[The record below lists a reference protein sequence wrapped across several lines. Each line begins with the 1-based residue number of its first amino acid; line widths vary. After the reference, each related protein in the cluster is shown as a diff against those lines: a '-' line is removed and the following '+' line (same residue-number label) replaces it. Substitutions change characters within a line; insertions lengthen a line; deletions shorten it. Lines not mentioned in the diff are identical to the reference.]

1 MKCVVEKI
9 KNLFWRRKT
18 DSDESESR
26 FHPLTPIDNSEDHKI
41 YQDAL
46 EFSLQQDAVKNIA
59 VTGPYGSGKSSV
71 IQSFFKNSPNKYK
84 VITLS
89 LASFRDCEEES
100 GQAEQQEQSQRVK
113 KQTDKGQA
121 NPENRNNGF
130 AVDSKLQRVI
140 EISLLQ
146 QLFYHEKDN
155 KLPDSQ
161 FKKIKKQSR
170 CKLLIVTALGL
181 IFILSLLYLLFPDFL
196 KSLIAYDTT
205 HWGQNWCWAPY
216 VAPIC
221 LLGVSFFVLYKL
233 SRVFISISV
242 KKLNLKTAEIEIDQK
257 IDKSIL
263 NSHIDEI
270 IYFFEATDYDVVV
283 IEDLDRFEQSEIFVK
298 LREINRLINNC
309 DKIKRKITF
318 IYALKDEVFADKD
331 RTKFFDFILPI
342 VPIINYS
349 NSGEKLRACLQT
361 EIAKGHISEDCI
373 DNISLFVNDMRLLYN
388 IVNEYYIYSDKVNTS
403 NSLDHNRL
411 LSIIAYKN
419 LYPKDF
425 SDLAENKGVLFNAIN
440 KKGDLLMSQI
450 SSYNQKIEKLKER
463 ISEANK
469 QSLKDVKEL
478 RLLYLSKIIEELNGN
493 FKSFVYDNADVS
505 MSKCAENDDIFQH
518 VIDNRILY
526 KNYQYNY
533 NRSFNTLPVDFKT
546 IEKEVDPN
554 ASYEQRSQAI
564 QDKNSIAT
572 LETQI
577 RELED
582 ERDSLYKKTLSE
594 LWPEHKSDT
603 KVQSNRE
610 VIIDIFIRSGYINE
624 NYNDYISIF
633 HEGSLSR
640 SDNQFIINVKR
651 SVQSD
656 MDYSLNHVENV
667 FRKISFYSF
676 EYPCTLNV
684 SLANHLFEKYPDS
697 KQAECFIMQL
707 ANESQ
712 PSLEFLKK
720 YIFVCT
726 SPQTLFSKL
735 CASWKNIWRFVSLHE
750 TKEDI
755 IEQYYHSILKYTE
768 LQDAGI
774 VFDQNEAIIA
784 NDPSFLKK
792 NIDHTR
798 ILEIVKRLNIK
809 FSSLNPNFSDEDFE
823 FVRKNRHYVLTPEN
837 LKVLIRKEHWDADAF
852 IHKNYSYLNQ
862 LEDKSILEYVNENL
876 ADYIRKVWLK
886 LDSKREEEEYLI
898 QLINSKNIDLTLK
911 EQVVEK
917 VEVLIDNI
925 EDIEDSN
932 DWEIVFLYMKVRP
945 SWENV
950 RAYSIAKGG
959 ITGAVLSCVEN
970 VSFVNQLVENKFPQE
985 EGYKNLALQIIS
997 LKEIS
1002 TNLYTKL
1009 VRTIPWKITE
1019 VPTDLPREN
1028 VQILIENDI
1037 VKEVI
1042 AAYESLKEHY
1052 KGLHIQLMLHYFEE
1066 FETRFEDLHFSSE
1079 DLRSILSVKSISDN
1093 QLQKII
1099 DSFDNDTIVED
1110 MTAYNQILEKCIK
1123 GKITINDE
1131 LITEAMMNPNVL
1143 QDIRIRLFN
1152 KYYKLISTSIADFI
1166 ENLDQPYSSLN
1177 DKDTRFS
1184 YIPKSELNKSFLSLL
1199 RILNVIGTF
1208 SEKQDKY
1215 KVNHKRK

>member
-1 MKCVVEKI
+1 M
-9 KNLFWRRKT
+9 
-18 DSDESESR
+18 
-26 FHPLTPIDNSEDHKI
+26 
-41 YQDAL
+41 
-46 EFSLQQDAVKNIA
+46 NI
-59 VTGPYGSGKSSV
+59 
-71 IQSFFKNSPNKYK
+71 SFCKYMY
-84 VITLS
+84 I
-89 LASFRDCEEES
+89 
-100 GQAEQQEQSQRVK
+100 
-113 KQTDKGQA
+113 
-121 NPENRNNGF
+121 
-130 AVDSKLQRVI
+130 
-140 EISLLQ
+140 
-146 QLFYHEKDN
+146 
-155 KLPDSQ
+155 
-161 FKKIKKQSR
+161 
-170 CKLLIVTALGL
+170 
-181 IFILSLLYLLFPDFL
+181 IFI
-196 KSLIAYDTT
+196 
-205 HWGQNWCWAPY
+205 
-216 VAPIC
+216 
-221 LLGVSFFVLYKL
+221 
-233 SRVFISISV
+233 
-242 KKLNLKTAEIEIDQK
+242 
-257 IDKSIL
+257 
-263 NSHIDEI
+263 
-270 IYFFEATDYDVVV
+270 
-283 IEDLDRFEQSEIFVK
+283 EQSEIFVK

-450 SSYNQKIEKLKER
+450 LSYNQKIEKLKER

-469 QSLKDVKEL
+469 QSLKDIKEL
-478 RLLYLSKIIEELNGN
+478 RLLYLSKIIEKLNGN
-493 FKSFVYDNADVS
+493 FKSFVYDNGDVS
-505 MSKCAENDDIFQH
+505 MSKCAENDDIFQY

-526 KNYQYNY
+526 KNYQSNY
-533 NRSFNTLPVDFKT
+533 SRPFNTLPVDFKT

-554 ASYEQRSQAI
+554 ASYEQRLQAI
-564 QDKNSIAT
+564 QDKNSITT

-594 LWPEHKSDT
+594 LWPEHTSDT

-651 SVQSD
+651 GVQSE

-667 FRKISFYSF
+667 FKKISFYSF
-676 EYPCTLNV
+676 EDPCTLNV

-697 KQAECFIMQL
+697 KQAEFFIKQL
-707 ANESQ
+707 VNESQ
-712 PSLEFLKK
+712 PSLEFLEK

-726 SPQTLFSKL
+726 SPQTLFPKL
-735 CASWKNIWRFVSLHE
+735 CARWKNIWRFVSLQE
-750 TKEDI
+750 TKEVI
-755 IEQYYHSILKYTE
+755 KEQYYHSILKYAE
-768 LQDAGI
+768 LQDAEI
-774 VFDQNEAIIA
+774 VFEQNEAIIA
-784 NDPSFLKK
+784 NDSSFLKK
-792 NIDHTR
+792 NIDNAR
-798 ILEIVKRLNIK
+798 IREIVKRLNIK
-809 FSSLNPNFSDEDFE
+809 FSSLNPNYSNEDFE
-823 FVRKNRHYVLTPEN
+823 FVRKNRHYVLTHEN

-876 ADYIRKVWLK
+876 ADYIRNVWLK
-886 LDSKREEEEYLI
+886 LDSKSEAEEYLI

-911 EQVVEK
+911 EQVVER

-959 ITGAVLSCVEN
+959 IKDAVLSCLEDA
-970 VSFVNQLVENKFPQE
+970 SFVNQLVENKFPQE
-985 EGYKNLALQIIS
+985 EGYKDLAFQLIS
-997 LKEIS
+997 LKGIS

-1009 VRTIPWKITE
+1009 VSIIPWKITE
-1019 VPTDLPREN
+1019 VPTDIPREN

-1066 FETRFEDLHFSSE
+1066 FETCFEDLHFSSE
-1079 DLRSILSVKSISDN
+1079 DLRSILSVKSISNN

-1110 MTAYNQILEKCIK
+1110 MTAYNQILEKGIK
-1123 GKITINDE
+1123 GEITINDE

-1143 QDIRIRLFN
+1143 QEIRIRLFN
-1152 KYYKLISTSIADFI
+1152 KYYKLISTSFADFI
-1166 ENLDQPYSSLN
+1166 DNLDQPYNLLN

-1199 RILNVIGTF
+1199 RTLNIIGTF
-1208 SEKQDKY
+1208 SEEQDKY

>member
-18 DSDESESR
+18 NSDEFELR
-26 FHPLTPIDNSEDHKI
+26 FHPLTPIDNIEDNKI

-46 EFSLQQDAVKNIA
+46 EFALQQDAVKNIA

-89 LASFRDCEEES
+89 LASFRDCDEES
-100 GQAEQQEQSQRVK
+100 GQADQQKQPKQADEQGNCPKEK
-113 KQTDKGQA
+113 KRS
-121 NPENRNNGF
+121 PEYL
-130 AVDSKLQRVI
+130 KLQRLI

-161 FKKIKKQSR
+161 FKKIKKQSTG
-170 CKLLIVTALGL
+170 KLIVVTVLGIL
-181 IFILSLLYLLFPDFL
+181 FILSLLYLLFPDVF
-196 KSLIAYDTT
+196 KSLIPYDTT
-205 HWGQNWCWAPY
+205 RWEQNCNWVHYFAS
-216 VAPIC
+216 VI
-221 LLGVSFFVLYKL
+221 FFCILFIILFKI
-233 SRVFISISV
+233 SRVLINISI
-242 KKLNLKTAEIEIDQK
+242 KKLNFKTAEIEIGQK

-270 IYFFEATDYDVVV
+270 IYFFEATKKYNVVV
-283 IEDLDRFEQSEIFVK
+283 IEDLDRFEHSEIFVK

-309 DKIKRKITF
+309 DKIDRKITF

-361 EIAKGHISEDCI
+361 EIAKEHISEDCI
-373 DNISLFVNDMRLLYN
+373 NNISLFVNDMRLLYN
-388 IVNEYYIYSDKVNTS
+388 IVNEYYIYSNKVNSS
-403 NSLDHNRL
+403 NLLDHNEL

-419 LYPKDF
+419 LHPKDF

-450 SSYNQKIEKLKER
+450 LSYNQKIEKLKER

-469 QSLKDVKEL
+469 QSLKDIKEL
-478 RLLYLSKIIEELNGN
+478 RLLYLSKIIEKLNGI

-526 KNYQYNY
+526 KNHLYNY
-533 NRSFNTLPVDFKT
+533 NRSYNTLPVDFKT
-546 IEKEVDPN
+546 IEKEVDPT
-554 ASYEQRSQAI
+554 ASYEQRLLLI
-564 QDKNSIAT
+564 QDKNSIET
-572 LETQI
+572 IETQI
-577 RELED
+577 RELEY
-582 ERDSLYKKTLSE
+582 ERDSLYKKPLSE
-594 LWPEHKSDT
+594 LWSEYPSDKKT
-603 KVQSNRE
+603 QSKQE
-610 VIIDIFIRSGYINE
+610 EIIDVFIRRGYINE
-624 NYNDYISIF
+624 HYNDYISIF
-633 HEGSLSR
+633 HEGSLSQ
-640 SDNQFIINVKR
+640 SDKQFIINVTR
-651 SVQSD
+651 GVQSD

-667 FRKISFYSF
+667 FKKIIFYSF
-676 EYPCTLNV
+676 EDPCILNV
-684 SLANHLFEKYPDS
+684 SLANHLFENAPDS
-697 KQAECFIMQL
+697 KQTEFFIKQL

-712 PSLEFLKK
+712 PSFEFLEK

-726 SPQTLFSKL
+726 SPQTFFSKL
-735 CASWKNIWRFVSLHE
+735 CARWKNIWRFVSLHE

-755 IEQYYHSILKYTE
+755 KEQYYHSILKYAE
-768 LQDAGI
+768 LQDAEI
-774 VFDQNEAIIA
+774 VFEQNEAIIA

-792 NIDHTR
+792 NIDHAR

-809 FSSLNPNFSDEDFE
+809 FSSLNPNYSDEDFE

-837 LKVLIRKEHWDADAF
+837 LKVLIRKEYWDVEAF
-852 IHKNYSYLNQ
+852 KYQNYTYINH

-876 ADYIRKVWLK
+876 ADYIRNVWLK
-886 LDSKREEEEYLI
+886 LDSKSEEEEYLI
-898 QLINSKNIDLTLK
+898 QLINSKKIDLTLK
-911 EQVVEK
+911 EPVVEK

-932 DWEIVFLYMKVRP
+932 DWEIVFLYTKVRP

-950 RAYSIAKGG
+950 RAYSIAKGE
-959 ITGAVLSCVEN
+959 ITGAVLSCLKDA
-970 VSFVNQLVENKFPQE
+970 SFVNKLVENKFPQE
-985 EGYKNLALQIIS
+985 EGYKDLALQLIT
-997 LKEIS
+997 LKGLPAD
-1002 TNLYTKL
+1002 LYTKL

-1019 VPTDLPREN
+1019 VPADLPQEH

-1093 QLQKII
+1093 RLQKII

-1110 MTAYNQILEKCIK
+1110 MTAYNQILEKGIK
-1123 GKITINDE
+1123 REITINDE

-1143 QDIRIRLFN
+1143 QEIRIRLFN

-1166 ENLDQPYSSLN
+1166 DNLDQPYSSLN

>member
-18 DSDESESR
+18 DSDEFESR
-26 FHPLTPIDNSEDHKI
+26 FHPLTPIDNIEDNKI

-46 EFSLQQDAVKNIA
+46 EFALQQDAVKNIA

-89 LASFRDCEEES
+89 LASFRDCDEES
-100 GQAEQQEQSQRVK
+100 GQAEQQEQSKQAEKQGNHPKEK
-113 KQTDKGQA
+113 KRYS
-121 NPENRNNGF
+121 E
-130 AVDSKLQRVI
+130 DSKLQRLI

-161 FKKIKKQSR
+161 FKKIKKQSTG
-170 CKLLIVTALGL
+170 KLIVVTALGIL
-181 IFILSLLYLLFPDFL
+181 FILSLLYLLFPDVF
-196 KSLIAYDTT
+196 KSLIPYDTT
-205 HWGQNWCWAPY
+205 HWGQNCNWVHYIAS
-216 VAPIC
+216 VI
-221 LLGVSFFVLYKL
+221 FFCIL
-233 SRVFISISV
+233 SIILFKISRMLINISV
-242 KKLNLKTAEIEIDQK
+242 KKLNLKTAEIEIGKK

-270 IYFFEATDYDVVV
+270 IYFFEATDNNVVV
-283 IEDLDRFEQSEIFVK
+283 IEDLDRFEHSEIFVK

-309 DKIKRKITF
+309 DKIDRKITF

-331 RTKFFDFILPI
+331 RTKFFDFILPV

-440 KKGDLLMSQI
+440 EKSDLLMAQI
-450 SSYNQKIEKLKER
+450 LEYNQQIKDLKDK

-469 QSLKDVKEL
+469 QSLKDIKEL
-478 RLLYLSKIIEELNGN
+478 RLLYLSKIIEKLNGN

-526 KNYQYNY
+526 KNHQYNY
-533 NRSFNTLPVDFKT
+533 NRSYNTLPVDFKT

-577 RELED
+577 KELED

-594 LWPEHKSDT
+594 LWPEHTSDT
-603 KVQSNRE
+603 KVQSNQE

-651 SVQSD
+651 GVQSD

-667 FRKISFYSF
+667 FKKISFYSF
-676 EYPCTLNV
+676 EDPCTLNV

-697 KQAECFIMQL
+697 KQAEFFIKQL

-712 PSLEFLKK
+712 PSLEFLEK

-735 CASWKNIWRFVSLHE
+735 CARWKNIWRFVSLQE
-750 TKEDI
+750 TKEVI
-755 IEQYYHSILKYTE
+755 KEQYYHSILKYAE
-768 LQDAGI
+768 LQDVEI
-774 VFDQNEAIIA
+774 VFEQNEAIIA
-784 NDPSFLKK
+784 NDLSFLKK

-809 FSSLNPNFSDEDFE
+809 FSSLNPNYSNEDFE

-837 LKVLIRKEHWDADAF
+837 LKVLIRKEYWDVEAFKYQNYTYINHW
-852 IHKNYSYLNQ
+852 
-862 LEDKSILEYVNENL
+862 EDKSILEYVNENL
-876 ADYIRKVWLK
+876 ADYIRNVWLK

-911 EQVVEK
+911 EQVVER

-950 RAYSIAKGG
+950 RAYSIANGG
-959 ITGAVLSCVEN
+959 ITGAVLSCVED

-985 EGYKNLALQIIS
+985 EGYKDLALQLIS

-1009 VRTIPWKITE
+1009 VSIIPWKITE

-1042 AAYESLKEHY
+1042 TAYESLKEHY

-1110 MTAYNQILEKCIK
+1110 MTAYNQILEKGIK
-1123 GKITINDE
+1123 GEITINDE

-1143 QDIRIRLFN
+1143 QEIRIRLFN

-1166 ENLDQPYSSLN
+1166 DNLDQPYSLLN

-1199 RILNVIGTF
+1199 RTLNIIGTF
-1208 SEKQDKY
+1208 SEEQDKY

>member
-18 DSDESESR
+18 DSDEFESR
-26 FHPLTPIDNSEDHKI
+26 FHPLTPIDNIEDNKI
-41 YQDAL
+41 YQHAL
-46 EFSLQQDAVKNIA
+46 EFALQQDAVKNIA

-71 IQSFFKNSPNKYK
+71 IQSFFKNSTNKYK

-89 LASFRDCEEES
+89 LASFRDCDEES
-100 GQAEQQEQSQRVK
+100 GQAEQQEQFKQAEKQGNHPKEK
-113 KQTDKGQA
+113 KRY
-121 NPENRNNGF
+121 PE
-130 AVDSKLQRVI
+130 DSKLQRLI

-161 FKKIKKQSR
+161 FKKIKKQSTG
-170 CKLLIVTALGL
+170 KLIVVTALGIL
-181 IFILSLLYLLFPDFL
+181 FILSLLYLLFPDVF
-196 KSLIAYDTT
+196 KSLIPYDTT
-205 HWGQNWCWAPY
+205 RWEQNCNWVHYIAS
-216 VAPIC
+216 VI
-221 LLGVSFFVLYKL
+221 FFCIL
-233 SRVFISISV
+233 SIILFKISRMLINISV
-242 KKLNLKTAEIEIDQK
+242 KKLNLKTAEIEIGKK

-270 IYFFEATDYDVVV
+270 IYFFEATDNNVVV
-283 IEDLDRFEQSEIFVK
+283 IEDLDRFEHSEIFVK

-309 DKIKRKITF
+309 DKIDRKITF

-361 EIAKGHISEDCI
+361 EIAKEHISEDCI

-388 IVNEYYIYSDKVNTS
+388 IVNEYYIYSNKVNSS
-403 NSLDHNRL
+403 NLLDHNEL

-419 LYPKDF
+419 LHPKDF
-425 SDLAENKGVLFNAIN
+425 SALAENKGELFNAIN

-478 RLLYLSKIIEELNGN
+478 RTLYLSKIIENLKDN
-493 FKSFVYDNADVS
+493 FISFVDDSGNVFPISQCAEQDELFERFKKNKMFYRHYYHKSYYDNGIVDS
-505 MSKCAENDDIFQH
+505 PLSI
-518 VIDNRILY
+518 
-526 KNYQYNY
+526 
-533 NRSFNTLPVDFKT
+533 DFKT
-546 IEKEVDPN
+546 VEKEVDST
-554 ASYEQRSQAI
+554 ASYEQRLLLI
-564 QDKNSIAT
+564 QDKNSIET
-572 LETQI
+572 IETQI
-577 RELED
+577 RELEY
-582 ERDSLYKKTLSE
+582 ERDSLYKKPLSE
-594 LWPEHKSDT
+594 LWSEYPSDKKT
-603 KVQSNRE
+603 QSKQE
-610 VIIDIFIRSGYINE
+610 EIIDVFIRRGYINE
-624 NYNDYISIF
+624 HYNDYISIF
-633 HEGSLSR
+633 HEGSLSQ
-640 SDNQFIINVKR
+640 SDKQFIINVTR
-651 SVQSD
+651 GVQSD
-656 MDYSLNHVENV
+656 IVYSLNHVENV
-667 FRKISFYSF
+667 FKKIIFYSF
-676 EYPCTLNV
+676 EDPCTLNV
-684 SLANHLFEKYPDS
+684 SLANHLFENAPDS
-697 KQAECFIMQL
+697 KQTEFFIKQL

-712 PSLEFLKK
+712 PSFEFLEK

-735 CASWKNIWRFVSLHE
+735 CARWKNIWRFVSLHE

-755 IEQYYHSILKYTE
+755 KEQYYHSILKYAE
-768 LQDAGI
+768 LQDAEI
-774 VFDQNEAIIA
+774 IFEQNEAIIA

-809 FSSLNPNFSDEDFE
+809 FSSLNPNYSNEDFE

-837 LKVLIRKEHWDADAF
+837 LKVLIRKEYWDADAF

-876 ADYIRKVWLK
+876 ADYIRNVWLK
-886 LDSKREEEEYLI
+886 LDSKSEAEEYLI

-911 EQVVEK
+911 EQVVDR

-950 RAYSIAKGG
+950 RAYSIANGG
-959 ITGAVLSCVEN
+959 ITGAVLSCVED

-985 EGYKNLALQIIS
+985 EGYKDLALQLIS

-1009 VRTIPWKITE
+1009 VSIIPWKITE

-1037 VKEVI
+1037 VKEEI

-1079 DLRSILSVKSISDN
+1079 DLRSILSVKSISNN

-1110 MTAYNQILEKCIK
+1110 MTAYNQILEKGIK
-1123 GKITINDE
+1123 GEITINDE

-1143 QDIRIRLFN
+1143 QEIRIRLFN

-1166 ENLDQPYSSLN
+1166 DNLDQPYSLLN

-1199 RILNVIGTF
+1199 RTLNIIGTF
-1208 SEKQDKY
+1208 SEEQDKY

>member
-1 MKCVVEKI
+1 MNSYMKCVVEKI
-9 KNLFWRRKT
+9 KNLFWRKKR

-26 FHPLTPIDNSEDHKI
+26 FHPLTPIDNIEDNKI

-46 EFSLQQDAVKNIA
+46 EFALQQDAVKNIA

-100 GQAEQQEQSQRVK
+100 GQAEQQEQSKQAEKQGNHPKEK
-113 KQTDKGQA
+113 KRYS
-121 NPENRNNGF
+121 E
-130 AVDSKLQRVI
+130 DSKLQRLI

-161 FKKIKKQSR
+161 FKKIKKQSTG
-170 CKLLIVTALGL
+170 KLIVVTALGIL
-181 IFILSLLYLLFPDFL
+181 FILSLLYLLFPDVF
-196 KSLIAYDTT
+196 KSLIPYDTT
-205 HWGQNWCWAPY
+205 RWGQNCNWMHYIAS
-216 VAPIC
+216 VI
-221 LLGVSFFVLYKL
+221 FFCIL
-233 SRVFISISV
+233 SIILFKISRMLINISV
-242 KKLNLKTAEIEIDQK
+242 KKLNLKTAEIEIGKK

-270 IYFFEATDYDVVV
+270 IYFFEATDNNVVV
-283 IEDLDRFEQSEIFVK
+283 IEDLDRFEHSEIFVK

-309 DKIKRKITF
+309 DKIDRKITF

-440 KKGDLLMSQI
+440 EKSDLLMAQI
-450 SSYNQKIEKLKER
+450 LEYNQQIKDLKDK

-469 QSLKDVKEL
+469 QSLKDIKEL
-478 RLLYLSKIIEELNGN
+478 RLLYLSKIIEKLNGN
-493 FKSFVYDNADVS
+493 FKSFVYDYADVS
-505 MSKCAENDDIFQH
+505 MSKCAENDDIFQN

-526 KNYQYNY
+526 KNHQSNY
-533 NRSFNTLPVDFKT
+533 NRPYNTLPVDFKT

-594 LWPEHKSDT
+594 LWPEHTSDT
-603 KVQSNRE
+603 KVKSNRE
-610 VIIDIFIRSGYINE
+610 VFIDIFIRSGYINE

-651 SVQSD
+651 GVQSD
-656 MDYSLNHVENV
+656 MDYSLNYVENV
-667 FRKISFYSF
+667 FKKISLYSF
-676 EYPCTLNV
+676 EDPCTLNV

-697 KQAECFIMQL
+697 KQAEFFIKQL

-712 PSLEFLKK
+712 PSLEFLEK

-735 CASWKNIWRFVSLHE
+735 CARWKNIWRFVSLQE
-750 TKEDI
+750 TKEGI
-755 IEQYYHSILKYTE
+755 KEQYYHSILRYAE

-774 VFDQNEAIIA
+774 VFEQNEAIIA

-792 NIDHTR
+792 NIDNAR

-809 FSSLNPNFSDEDFE
+809 FSSLNPNYSDEVFE

-837 LKVLIRKEHWDADAF
+837 LKVLIRKEYWDADAF

-876 ADYIRKVWLK
+876 ADYIRNVWLK
-886 LDSKREEEEYLI
+886 LDSKSEEEEYLI
-898 QLINSKNIDLTLK
+898 QLINSKKIDLTLK
-911 EQVVEK
+911 EQVVER

-945 SWENV
+945 SWKNV
-950 RAYSIAKGG
+950 RVYSIAKGE
-959 ITGAVLSCVEN
+959 ITGAVLSCLED

-1002 TNLYTKL
+1002 TNSYTKL

-1093 QLQKII
+1093 QLHKII

-1143 QDIRIRLFN
+1143 QEIRIRLFN

>member
-9 KNLFWRRKT
+9 KNLFGKKKT
-18 DSDESESR
+18 DSNESELR
-26 FHPLTPIDNSEDHKI
+26 FHSLTPIDNIEDNKI

-46 EFSLQQDAVKNIA
+46 EFALQQDAVKNIA

-89 LASFRDCEEES
+89 LASFRDCDEDS
-100 GQAEQQEQSQRVK
+100 GQAEQQEQSKQAEKQGNHPKEK
-113 KQTDKGQA
+113 KGY
-121 NPENRNNGF
+121 PE
-130 AVDSKLQRVI
+130 DSKLQRLI

-161 FKKIKKQSR
+161 FKKIKKQSTG
-170 CKLLIVTALGL
+170 KLIVVTALGIL
-181 IFILSLLYLLFPDFL
+181 FILSLLYLLFPDVF
-196 KSLIAYDTT
+196 KSLIPYDTT
-205 HWGQNWCWAPY
+205 RWEQNCNWVHYIAS
-216 VAPIC
+216 VI
-221 LLGVSFFVLYKL
+221 FFCIL
-233 SRVFISISV
+233 SIILFKISRMLINISV
-242 KKLNLKTAEIEIDQK
+242 KKLNLKTAEIEIGKK

-270 IYFFEATDYDVVV
+270 IYFFEATDNNVVV
-283 IEDLDRFEQSEIFVK
+283 IEDLDRFEHSEIFVK

-309 DKIKRKITF
+309 DKIDRKITF

-361 EIAKGHISEDCI
+361 EIAKEYISEDCI
-373 DNISLFVNDMRLLYN
+373 DHISLFVNDMRLLYN
-388 IVNEYYIYSDKVNTS
+388 IVNEYYIYSNKVNS
-403 NSLDHNRL
+403 NNLLAHNEL

-419 LYPKDF
+419 LHPKDF

-478 RLLYLSKIIEELNGN
+478 RTLYLSKIIENLKDN
-493 FKSFVYDNADVS
+493 FISFVDDSGNIFPMSQCAEQDELFERFKKNKMFYRHYYHKSYYDNRTVDS
-505 MSKCAENDDIFQH
+505 PLSI
-518 VIDNRILY
+518 
-526 KNYQYNY
+526 
-533 NRSFNTLPVDFKT
+533 DFKT
-546 IEKEVDPN
+546 VEKEVDST
-554 ASYEQRSQAI
+554 ASYEQRLLLI
-564 QDKNSIAT
+564 QDKNSIET
-572 LETQI
+572 IETQI
-577 RELED
+577 RELEY
-582 ERDSLYKKTLSE
+582 ERDSLYKKPLSE
-594 LWPEHKSDT
+594 FWSEYPSDR
-603 KVQSNRE
+603 KAQSKQE
-610 VIIDIFIRSGYINE
+610 EIIDVFIRRGYINE
-624 NYNDYISIF
+624 HYNDYISIF
-633 HEGSLSR
+633 HEGSLSQ
-640 SDNQFIINVKR
+640 SDKQFIINVTR
-651 SVQSD
+651 GVQSD
-656 MDYSLNHVENV
+656 MVYSLNHVENV
-667 FRKISFYSF
+667 FKKIIFYSF
-676 EYPCTLNV
+676 EDPCTLNV
-684 SLANHLFEKYPDS
+684 SLANHLFENAPDS
-697 KQAECFIMQL
+697 KQTEFFIKQL

-712 PSLEFLKK
+712 PSFEFLEK

-735 CASWKNIWRFVSLHE
+735 CARWKNIWRFVSLHE
-750 TKEDI
+750 TTEDI
-755 IEQYYHSILKYTE
+755 KEQYYHSILKYAE
-768 LQDAGI
+768 LQDAEI
-774 VFDQNEAIIA
+774 IFEQNEAIIA

-809 FSSLNPNFSDEDFE
+809 FSSLNPNYSNEDFE

-837 LKVLIRKEHWDADAF
+837 LKVLIRKEYWDVEAFKYQNYTYINHW
-852 IHKNYSYLNQ
+852 
-862 LEDKSILEYVNENL
+862 EDKSILEYVNENL
-876 ADYIRKVWLK
+876 ADYIRNVWLK

-898 QLINSKNIDLTLK
+898 QLINSKNIDFTLK
-911 EQVVEK
+911 EQVVER

-959 ITGAVLSCVEN
+959 ITGAVLSCVED

-985 EGYKNLALQIIS
+985 EGYKDLALQLIS

-1009 VRTIPWKITE
+1009 VSIIPWKITE

-1052 KGLHIQLMLHYFEE
+1052 TGLHIQLMLHYFEE

-1093 QLQKII
+1093 QLQK
-1099 DSFDNDTIVED
+1099 S
-1110 MTAYNQILEKCIK
+1110 L
-1123 GKITINDE
+1123 
-1131 LITEAMMNPNVL
+1131 
-1143 QDIRIRLFN
+1143 IRL
-1152 KYYKLISTSIADFI
+1152 TM
-1166 ENLDQPYSSLN
+1166 
-1177 DKDTRFS
+1177 
-1184 YIPKSELNKSFLSLL
+1184 IPLL
-1199 RILNVIGTF
+1199 KI
-1208 SEKQDKY
+1208 
-1215 KVNHKRK
+1215 

>member
-1 MKCVVEKI
+1 MKCFVEKI
-9 KNLFWRRKT
+9 KNLLGRRKT
-18 DSDESESR
+18 DFDESELR
-26 FHPLTPIDNSEDHKI
+26 FHPLTPIDNVEDNKI

-46 EFSLQQDAVKNIA
+46 EFALQQDTVKNIA

-71 IQSFFKNSPNKYK
+71 IQSFFKNFPNKYK

-89 LASFRDCEEES
+89 LASFRDCDEES
-100 GQAEQQEQSQRVK
+100 GQAKQQEQSKQAEEKENHSK
-113 KQTDKGQA
+113 KKKRP
-121 NPENRNNGF
+121 PE
-130 AVDSKLQRVI
+130 DSKLQRLI
-140 EISLLQ
+140 EISILQ

-155 KLPDSQ
+155 KLPDSK
-161 FKKIKKQSR
+161 FKKIKKQSTG
-170 CKLLIVTALGL
+170 KLIGVTALGIL
-181 IFILSLLYLLFPDFL
+181 FTLSLLYLLFPDFL
-196 KSLIAYDTT
+196 KLLIPYDTT
-205 HWGQNWCWAPY
+205 RWEQNCNWVHYIAS
-216 VAPIC
+216 AT
-221 LLGVSFFVLYKL
+221 FFCILSIILFKI
-233 SRVFISISV
+233 SRVFINISV
-242 KKLNLKTAEIEIDQK
+242 KKLNFKTAEIEIGQK
-257 IDKSIL
+257 INKSIL

-270 IYFFEATDYDVVV
+270 IYFFEATDNNVVV
-283 IEDLDRFEQSEIFVK
+283 IEDLDRFEHSEIFVK

-309 DKIKRKITF
+309 DKIDRKITF

-450 SSYNQKIEKLKER
+450 LSYNQKIEKLKER

-478 RLLYLSKIIEELNGN
+478 RTLYLSKIIENLKDN
-493 FKSFVYDNADVS
+493 FISFVDDSGNIFPMSQCAEQDELFERFKKNKMFYRHYYHKSYYDNRTVDS
-505 MSKCAENDDIFQH
+505 PLSI
-518 VIDNRILY
+518 
-526 KNYQYNY
+526 
-533 NRSFNTLPVDFKT
+533 DFKT
-546 IEKEVDPN
+546 VEKEVDST
-554 ASYEQRSQAI
+554 ASYEQRLLLI
-564 QDKNSIAT
+564 QDKNSIET
-572 LETQI
+572 IETQI

-594 LWPEHKSDT
+594 LWPEHTSDT
-603 KVQSNRE
+603 KEQSNRE

-651 SVQSD
+651 GVQSD

-712 PSLEFLKK
+712 PSLEFLEK

-735 CASWKNIWRFVSLHE
+735 CTRWKNIWRFVSLQE
-750 TKEDI
+750 TKEVI
-755 IEQYYHSILKYTE
+755 KEQYYHSILKYAE
-768 LQDAGI
+768 LQDAEI
-774 VFDQNEAIIA
+774 VFEQNEAIIA

-792 NIDHTR
+792 NIDHAR

-809 FSSLNPNFSDEDFE
+809 FSSLNPNYSNEDFE
-823 FVRKNRHYVLTPEN
+823 FVRNNRHYVLTPES
-837 LKVLIRKEHWDADAF
+837 LKVLIRKEHWDVEAF
-852 IHKNYSYLNQ
+852 KYQNYTYINK

-876 ADYIRKVWLK
+876 ADYIRNVWLK
-886 LDSKREEEEYLI
+886 LDSKSEAEEYLI

-911 EQVVEK
+911 EQVVER

-950 RAYSIAKGG
+950 RAYSIAKGE
-959 ITGAVLSCVEN
+959 ITGAVLSCLED

-1037 VKEVI
+1037 VKEEI

-1143 QDIRIRLFN
+1143 QEIRIRLFN

-1199 RILNVIGTF
+1199 RTLNIIGTF
-1208 SEKQDKY
+1208 PEEQDKY

>member
-9 KNLFWRRKT
+9 KNLFWRKKT

-26 FHPLTPIDNSEDHKI
+26 FHPLTPIDNIEDNKI

-46 EFSLQQDAVKNIA
+46 EFALQQDAVKNIA

-89 LASFRDCEEES
+89 LASFRDCDEDS
-100 GQAEQQEQSQRVK
+100 GQAEQQEQSKQAEKQGNHPKEK
-113 KQTDKGQA
+113 KRYS
-121 NPENRNNGF
+121 E
-130 AVDSKLQRVI
+130 DSKLQRLI

-161 FKKIKKQSR
+161 FKKIKKQSTG
-170 CKLLIVTALGL
+170 KLIVVTALDIL
-181 IFILSLLYLLFPDFL
+181 FILSLLYLLFPDVF
-196 KSLIAYDTT
+196 KSLIPYDTT
-205 HWGQNWCWAPY
+205 RWGQNCNWMHYIAS
-216 VAPIC
+216 VI
-221 LLGVSFFVLYKL
+221 FFCIL
-233 SRVFISISV
+233 SIILFKISRMLINISV
-242 KKLNLKTAEIEIDQK
+242 KKLNLKTAEIEIGKK

-270 IYFFEATDYDVVV
+270 IYFFEATDNNVVV
-283 IEDLDRFEQSEIFVK
+283 IEDLDRFEHSEIFVK

-309 DKIKRKITF
+309 DKIDRKITF

-440 KKGDLLMSQI
+440 EKSDLLMAQI
-450 SSYNQKIEKLKER
+450 LEYNQQIKDLKDK

-469 QSLKDVKEL
+469 QSLKDIKEL
-478 RLLYLSKIIEELNGN
+478 RLLYLSKIIEKLNGN
-493 FKSFVYDNADVS
+493 FKSFVYDYADVS

-526 KNYQYNY
+526 KNHQYNY
-533 NRSFNTLPVDFKT
+533 NRSYNTLPVDFIT

-651 SVQSD
+651 GVQSD

-676 EYPCTLNV
+676 EDPCTLNV
-684 SLANHLFEKYPDS
+684 SLANHLFEKYPNS
-697 KQAECFIMQL
+697 KQAEFFIKQL

-712 PSLEFLKK
+712 PSLEFLEK

-735 CASWKNIWRFVSLHE
+735 CARWKNIWRFVSLQE
-750 TKEDI
+750 TKEGI
-755 IEQYYHSILKYTE
+755 KEQYYHSILKYAE
-768 LQDAGI
+768 LQDAEI
-774 VFDQNEAIIA
+774 VFEQNEAIIA

-792 NIDHTR
+792 NIDNAR

-809 FSSLNPNFSDEDFE
+809 FSSLNPNYSDEVFE
-823 FVRKNRHYVLTPEN
+823 FVRKNRYYVLTPEN

-876 ADYIRKVWLK
+876 ADYIRNVWLK
-886 LDSKREEEEYLI
+886 LDSKSEEEEYLI
-898 QLINSKNIDLTLK
+898 QLINSKKIDLTLK
-911 EQVVEK
+911 EQVVER

-950 RAYSIAKGG
+950 RAYSIAKGE
-959 ITGAVLSCVEN
+959 ITGAVLSCLKDA
-970 VSFVNQLVENKFPQE
+970 SFVNKLVENKFPQE
-985 EGYKNLALQIIS
+985 EGYKDLALQLIS
-997 LKEIS
+997 LKGIS

-1009 VRTIPWKITE
+1009 VSIIPWKITE
-1019 VPTDLPREN
+1019 VPTDLPQEN

-1110 MTAYNQILEKCIK
+1110 MTAYNQILEKGIK

-1143 QDIRIRLFN
+1143 QEIRIRLFN

-1166 ENLDQPYSSLN
+1166 DNLDQPYSSLY

-1208 SEKQDKY
+1208 SEEQDKY

>member
-130 AVDSKLQRVI
+130 AVDSKLQRLI

-146 QLFYHEKDN
+146 QLFYHEKDC

-170 CKLLIVTALGL
+170 YKLLIVTALGL
-181 IFILSLLYLLFPDFL
+181 VFILSLLYLLFPDFL

-233 SRVFISISV
+233 SRVLINISV

-361 EIAKGHISEDCI
+361 EMAKGHISEDCI

-440 KKGDLLMSQI
+440 EKSDLLMAQI
-450 SSYNQKIEKLKER
+450 LEYNQQIKDLKDK
-463 ISEANK
+463 ISEATK
-469 QSLKDVKEL
+469 QSLKDIKEL
-478 RLLYLSKIIEELNGN
+478 RLLYLSKIIEKLNGN

-505 MSKCAENDDIFQH
+505 MSKCAENDDIFQQ

-526 KNYQYNY
+526 KNHQYNF
-533 NRSFNTLPVDFKT
+533 NRPYNTLTVDFKT

-564 QDKNSIAT
+564 RDKNSIAT
-572 LETQI
+572 LESQI

-594 LWPEHKSDT
+594 LWSEYPSDKKT
-603 KVQSNRE
+603 QSKQE
-610 VIIDIFIRSGYINE
+610 EIIDVFIRRGYINE
-624 NYNDYISIF
+624 HYNDYISIF
-633 HEGSLSR
+633 HEGSLSQ
-640 SDNQFIINVKR
+640 SDKQFIINVTR
-651 SVQSD
+651 GVQSD
-656 MDYSLNHVENV
+656 MDYSLSHVENV
-667 FRKISFYSF
+667 FKKISFYSF
-676 EYPCTLNV
+676 EDPCTLNV

-697 KQAECFIMQL
+697 KQAEFFIKQL

-712 PSLEFLKK
+712 PSLEFLEK

-735 CASWKNIWRFVSLHE
+735 CARWKNIWRFVSLQE
-750 TKEDI
+750 TKEVI
-755 IEQYYHSILKYTE
+755 KEQYYHSILKYAE
-768 LQDAGI
+768 LQDAEI
-774 VFDQNEAIIA
+774 VFEQNEAIIA

-792 NIDHTR
+792 NIDNAR

-809 FSSLNPNFSDEDFE
+809 FSSLNSNYSDEVFE

-837 LKVLIRKEHWDADAF
+837 LKVLIRKEYWDVEAF
-852 IHKNYSYLNQ
+852 KYQNYTYINQ

-876 ADYIRKVWLK
+876 ADYIRNVWLK
-886 LDSKREEEEYLI
+886 LDSKSEVEEYLI

-911 EQVVEK
+911 EQVVER

-932 DWEIVFLYMKVRP
+932 DWEIVFLHMKVRP

-950 RAYSIAKGG
+950 KAYSIAKGG
-959 ITGAVLSCVEN
+959 ITGAVLSCVEDL
-970 VSFVNQLVENKFPQE
+970 SFVNQLVENKFPQE

-1110 MTAYNQILEKCIK
+1110 MTAFNQILEKGIK
-1123 GKITINDE
+1123 GEITINDE

-1143 QDIRIRLFN
+1143 QEIRIRLFN

-1166 ENLDQPYSSLN
+1166 DNLDQSYSSLN

-1184 YIPKSELNKSFLSLL
+1184 YIPKNELNKSFLSLL
-1199 RILNVIGTF
+1199 RTLNIIGTF
-1208 SEKQDKY
+1208 SEEQDKY